1 MPDQTNRPCWGEIGL
16 PLLPR
21 AWQRGLL
28 NLDLGI
34 PRRRQRRRQ
43 TLHAHTL
50 CSNADWSQFK
60 WPDTPAQTAIEV
72 FSWHLDTD
80 PEPDF
85 IDYPLLPGRL
95 RDPHSITTIPF
106 LTGTWDILESA
117 FPTIDDLAEALG
129 TATAL
134 ELLQLTGCTQTVLDV
149 AITAPSWV
157 MDRTT
162 SRNDDDSDLI
172 GRPASRNDDGS
183 GLLVVRPEQPAD
195 IDDAVRLAGLRHLR
209 TACVPQR
216 RLDDTSGWTEA
227 LAGRAG
233 ISLNGQLTLEEAG
246 RLVGVTRERMRQ
258 VAKDYR
264 LEHKVRRRWPLTR
277 RLQSI
282 KDTLERSVGESL
294 DAVEDDLNAPFGV
307 LGNDF
312 GSGTRPLGFK
322 NAVELLDW
330 YGHPVRLEL
339 DPVER
344 VRRSGEAF
352 CFPESVTLD
361 SIRMQVWEL
370 SEGTGFLREPDLA
383 RVVRDLLP
391 DHSGDDLLR
400 IIDAAIGKDRLPF
413 GYLFV
418 TKHAKPTVH
427 SVLRQM
433 LSWASPLS
441 LAEVYEGLD
450 RKFRHR
456 RFPTVP
462 PIEVIRALID
472 RLDGFEIDDDLV
484 SLTTPETPETE
495 TVLGW
500 IGTQLRDAEDHVL
513 HRSTIL
519 EACRQTGRNTS
530 SVGVFLQFGVIVA
543 PVGRGCFR
551 LVGSRPTASS
561 IDVARTRGLREN
573 IRTQTDYQY
582 ANDGMRLSVT
592 VGNDLRDGGVLS
604 VNARTQRLIANRRL
618 AITSYV
624 GPHGNCALSGSLL
637 YGFPSVLNALGV
649 MPGDQIWVEINFM
662 DNTAHVLMAEDA
674 DF

>member
-1 MPDQTNRPCWGEIGL
+1 MPDQTDRPCWGEIGL

-282 KDTLERSVGESL
+282 KDTLERSIGEPL

-330 YGHPVRLEL
+330 YGHPVRLE
-339 DPVER
+339 
-344 VRRSGEAF
+344 
-352 CFPESVTLD
+352 
-361 SIRMQVWEL
+361 
-370 SEGTGFLREPDLA
+370 
-383 RVVRDLLP
+383 
-391 DHSGDDLLR
+391 
-400 IIDAAIGKDRLPF
+400 
-413 GYLFV
+413 
-418 TKHAKPTVH
+418 
-427 SVLRQM
+427 
-433 LSWASPLS
+433 
-441 LAEVYEGLD
+441 
-450 RKFRHR
+450 
-456 RFPTVP
+456 
-462 PIEVIRALID
+462 
-472 RLDGFEIDDDLV
+472 
-484 SLTTPETPETE
+484 
-495 TVLGW
+495 
-500 IGTQLRDAEDHVL
+500 
-513 HRSTIL
+513 
-519 EACRQTGRNTS
+519 
-530 SVGVFLQFGVIVA
+530 
-543 PVGRGCFR
+543 
-551 LVGSRPTASS
+551 
-561 IDVARTRGLREN
+561 
-573 IRTQTDYQY
+573 
-582 ANDGMRLSVT
+582 
-592 VGNDLRDGGVLS
+592 
-604 VNARTQRLIANRRL
+604 
-618 AITSYV
+618 
-624 GPHGNCALSGSLL
+624 
-637 YGFPSVLNALGV
+637 
-649 MPGDQIWVEINFM
+649 
-662 DNTAHVLMAEDA
+662 
-674 DF
+674 

>member
-1 MPDQTNRPCWGEIGL
+1 
-16 PLLPR
+16 
-21 AWQRGLL
+21 
-28 NLDLGI
+28 
-34 PRRRQRRRQ
+34 
-43 TLHAHTL
+43 
-50 CSNADWSQFK
+50 
-60 WPDTPAQTAIEV
+60 
-72 FSWHLDTD
+72 
-80 PEPDF
+80 
-85 IDYPLLPGRL
+85 
-95 RDPHSITTIPF
+95 
-106 LTGTWDILESA
+106 
-117 FPTIDDLAEALG
+117 
-129 TATAL
+129 
-134 ELLQLTGCTQTVLDV
+134 
-149 AITAPSWV
+149 

-282 KDTLERSVGESL
+282 KDTLERSIGEPL

-344 VRRSGEAF
+344 VRRSGEEF
-352 CFPESVTLD
+352 CLPESVTLD
-361 SIRMQVWEL
+361 SIRMQVWTL
-370 SEGTGFLREPDLA
+370 SEGTGFLRESDLL
-383 RVVRDLLP
+383 RSVRDLLP
-391 DHSGDDLLR
+391 ELEEDDLRQVIEL
-400 IIDAAIGKDRLPF
+400 AIGNDRLPL

-418 TKHAKPTVH
+418 ARGSDAVVFG
-427 SVLRQM
+427 VLQRM
-433 LSWASPLS
+433 LSWVNPLP
-441 LAEVYEGLD
+441 LTEVYEGLD
-450 RKFRHR
+450 RKFRFR
-456 RFPTVP
+456 QFPKLP
-462 PIEVIRALID
+462 PIEVIHELIH
-472 RLDGFEIDDDLV
+472 RVEGFDIEGDLV
-484 SLTTPETPETE
+484 SVAAPREPDTRTI
-495 TVLGW
+495 LGW
-500 IGTQLRDAEDHVL
+500 IGTELREAEGQVL
-513 HRSTIL
+513 HRSAIL
-519 EACRQTGRNTS
+519 ESARRAGRHTTS
-530 SVGVFLQFGVIVA
+530 VALYLKFGEIVA